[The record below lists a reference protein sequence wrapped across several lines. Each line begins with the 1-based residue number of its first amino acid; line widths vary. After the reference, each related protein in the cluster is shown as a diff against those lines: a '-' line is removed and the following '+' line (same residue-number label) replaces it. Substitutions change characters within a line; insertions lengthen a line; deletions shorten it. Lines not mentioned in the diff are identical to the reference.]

1 MLWLFNFNVM
11 NKQIYKGVEVI
22 SAKEIHEALGIK
34 KRFSAWFTNNAE
46 RALLTEGK
54 DYFFKRTD
62 NQIYVPK
69 GTTYN
74 EDYLLTEHSAI
85 TIIVMS
91 GGQNA
96 KKLRDHVI
104 QLFQKHES
112 GDAFTTD
119 QISALLDL
127 TKAMTLTSIRK
138 ESERKHFDFFNKPNE
153 WWTYR
158 AKLLGYSKETMQ
170 KEMAKINKI
179 YKNNEQALSLLEPSE
194 LIRTGTVDLLIALG
208 KSREYSLNVAKLTKR
223 FAVEM
228 GIDKEIWND
237 VKENPLKLNQK
248 EVEEKKGFFSNVR
261 KMLGV

>member
-1 MLWLFNFNVM
+1 M
-11 NKQIYKGVEVI
+11 NKNFKFKNVPIDFVKINEQTYVNATQM
-22 SAKEIHEALGIK
+22 AKA
-34 KRFSAWFTNNAE
+34 
-46 RALLTEGK
+46 
-54 DYFFKRTD
+54 Y
-62 NQIYVPK
+62 
-69 GTTYN
+69 GTSPAQWLRL
-74 EDYLLTEHSAI
+74 ES
-85 TIIVMS
+85 
-91 GGQNA
+91 A
-96 KKLRDHVI
+96 KKLIYAMQKTHSDKYQLVI
-104 QLFQKHES
+104 TNVGGDVLSQGTWLHKKIVIDFAAWLDIDFKIWIYDTIDSFERGES
-112 GDAFTTD
+112 FTTD

-138 ESERKHFDFFNKPNE
+138 ESERKHFDFFNKPTE

-194 LIRTGTVDLLIALG
+194 LIRTGTIDLLIALG